1 MTKGQKTV
9 EQAEVNCEDRTNDL
23 RGLLRDIEA
32 AEPSP
37 QRDAAMATLSKALDT
52 LHAARKDLSTAY
64 YAVGAFE
71 RN

>member
-9 EQAEVNCEDRTNDL
+9 ELAEFNCEDRTDDL

-32 AEPSP
+32 AESSP
-37 QRDAAMATLSKALDT
+37 QRDAAMATLNNALDT
-52 LHAARKDLSTAY
+52 MHAARADLNTAY

-71 RN
+71 RE